1 MQSTDS
7 PPSSPITLLRS
18 APFLSPL
25 NAERGSP
32 IPSQEINT
40 TSTEIVPLVAPLS
53 ILATKHTIGGV
64 EYETVSTKKSAVR
77 GSDWL
82 LLRVHTWLKVGDWRY
97 HSQLSRRW
105 ALHPRAL
112 QHDNTAQCVVFLT
125 IYADRSIIITRLLNI
140 AISCGFVGLLALGHC
155 HFLH

>member
-53 ILATKHTIGGV
+53 IMATKHTIGGV
-64 EYETVSTKKSAVR
+64 EYETVSTKKKCST
-77 GSDWL
+77 GE
-82 LLRVHTWLKVGDWRY
+82 
-97 HSQLSRRW
+97 
-105 ALHPRAL
+105 
-112 QHDNTAQCVVFLT
+112 
-125 IYADRSIIITRLLNI
+125 
-140 AISCGFVGLLALGHC
+140 
-155 HFLH
+155 